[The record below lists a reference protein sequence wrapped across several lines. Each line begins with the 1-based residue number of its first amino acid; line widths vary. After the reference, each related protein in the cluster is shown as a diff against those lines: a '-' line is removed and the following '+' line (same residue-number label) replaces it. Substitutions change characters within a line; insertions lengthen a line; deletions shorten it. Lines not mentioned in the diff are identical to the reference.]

1 MKGEKYYNICLLCY
15 LKALGTMCGVIG
27 IFSNSSVFRDLYQ
40 GLLSIQHRGQ
50 DAAGIITYDGRFHTK
65 KGNGLVRDIFTA
77 EHAQRLTGNIG
88 LGHTRYPTIG
98 GGRGEDAQPFQIN
111 SPFGIIMAHNG
122 NVVNYAEL
130 KRLLFEKYH
139 RLLNSDNDVEIILN
153 VFAQELA
160 NQRVRTLK
168 PEHIFKAVR
177 GVFRKVKGSCSVV
190 AYIAEQGLVA
200 FRDPYGIKPLVYG
213 VRRDGILPSCAVA
226 SESVT
231 LNTMNFGEIKDI
243 GAGQAIFIDRA
254 RHLHSSQIARCP
266 HSPCL
271 FEWVYFARPDSFI
284 DKVNVYR
291 CRVNL
296 GRLLADEIKKDRLH
310 IDVVVPVPDSA
321 RDAAIEIAR
330 RLDLKY
336 SEALVKNRYIGRTF
350 IMPVDSE
357 RISTVRTKLNPI
369 ASEFKGKDVLLVD
382 DSIVRGNTSR
392 AIIKMV
398 RDCGAKHVYFASYSP
413 PLRYP
418 CVYGIDM
425 QTRTEFVA
433 RHANAEQ
440 VAKKI
445 GADKVIYQT
454 LDNLK
459 KAVQMENKKL
469 KNFCAACFDGCYIT
483 GDITPEMLKI
493 IEKERKTVRDNQ
505 LELNI

>member
-1 MKGEKYYNICLLCY
+1 
-15 LKALGTMCGVIG
+15 MCGVIG
-27 IFSNSSVFRDLYQ
+27 IFSNGHVFRDLYQ
-40 GLLSIQHRGQ
+40 GLLAIQHRGQ

-77 EHAQRLTGNIG
+77 EHTQRLTGSIG

-98 GGRGEDAQPFQIN
+98 GGRGEDAQPFQVN

-130 KRLLFEKYH
+130 KQLLFEKYH
-139 RLLNSDNDVEIILN
+139 RLLNSDNDVESILN

-160 NQRVRTLK
+160 DQKVRKLL
-168 PEHIFKAVR
+168 PEHVFKAVG
-177 GVFRKVKGSCSVV
+177 GVFKKVKGSYSVV

-200 FRDPYGIKPLVYG
+200 FRDPCGIKPLVYG
-213 VRRDGILPSCAVA
+213 VRRDGILPSYAIA
-226 SESVT
+226 SESVS
-231 LNTMNFGEIKDI
+231 LNIMNFGEIKDI
-243 GAGQAIFIDRA
+243 EAGQAVFIDQSRNF
-254 RHLHSSQIARCP
+254 HSRRIARRP

-284 DKVNVYR
+284 DEVNVYR

-296 GRLLADEIKKDRLH
+296 GRLLAEEIKKQNLH

-330 RLDLKY
+330 KLDLKY
-336 SEALVKNRYIGRTF
+336 REALVKNRYIGRTF
-350 IMPVDSE
+350 IMPDNSE
-357 RISTVRTKLNPI
+357 RKTSVRTKLNPI
-369 ASEFKGKDVLLVD
+369 AGEFKDKDVLLVD

-392 AIIKMV
+392 AIIDMA
-398 RDCGAKHVYFASYSP
+398 RECGARHVYFAAYSP
-413 PLRYP
+413 PLRHP

-433 RHANAEQ
+433 RHSDVEQ
-440 VAKKI
+440 IARKI

-459 KAVQMENKKL
+459 KAVRMENKKL
-469 KNFCAACFDGCYIT
+469 KQFCAACFDGCYVT
-483 GDITPEMLKI
+483 GDVTPEMLKT
-493 IEKERKTVRDNQ
+493 IEKERTAIQEGQ